1 MLTEAHKCLTVVKE
15 RGKEGKPLNRVYRLI
30 RKPEILL
37 TAYMNLYP
45 NKGAM
50 TSGVDAGDTV
60 DGMSMERI
68 QELSEKLK
76 EETHQWRPVRR
87 VYIPKA
93 NGKLRP
99 LGIPGWT
106 DKMVQEAIRLVLE
119 AYYEPQFSDLSHGFR
134 QRRGCHTALDQ
145 VRCRG
150 WTGTKWFIEGD
161 IKGCFDNID
170 HDKLME
176 ILSDK
181 IDDPRFLKLIRGML
195 KAGYLED
202 WRYHQTY
209 SGTPQGGVVSPLLS
223 NIYLDKLD
231 KYAEGVLIPEYTR
244 GNVRKISKEYARL
257 KKALERAK
265 EKENR
270 QGAEDIR
277 KQMKETPFGN
287 PTDPNF
293 RRLHYVRYADDF
305 LLGFTGPK
313 SEAEEI
319 KQKIAEFLR
328 RELKL
333 EMSLEKTLIT
343 HALSGKAR
351 FLNYEITIGLENT
364 QQTGKRRALN
374 GKPVLLMPKDVVK
387 RWKRKFIED
396 GKVIHRKELLTNS
409 DFDITTTYRLE
420 LNGIYNYYRK
430 ASNVS
435 YLHELKG
442 TMLWSLIKTIANK
455 HQRTTS
461 EVLAKHRRIHEER
474 VVFETRVNR
483 EGKEPLTVRFGDIS
497 LKRDPKATL
506 ADNITVIRMDRTE
519 LLDRMMAEE
528 CELCGSKEK
537 VQVHHIR
544 AMKDLKQRWKG
555 QKERPAW
562 VQRMIAIKRKT
573 LVVCETCHRKIH
585 NGTYDGP
592 RLTTVQNA

>member
-1 MLTEAHKCLTVVKE
+1 MLLEAHKRLTVVKE

-50 TSGVDAGDTV
+50 TSGVDTGDTV
-60 DGMSMERI
+60 DGMSMEKIR
-68 QELSEKLK
+68 ELSEELRK
-76 EETHQWRPVRR
+76 ETHQWKPVRR
-87 VYIPKA
+87 IYIPKA

-145 VRCRG
+145 VRLRG

-231 KYAEGVLIPEYTR
+231 KYVENVLIPEYTR
-244 GNVRKISKEYARL
+244 GNARKVNKEYARL
-257 KKALERAK
+257 RKALERAT
-265 EKENR
+265 EKEDKQR
-270 QGAEDIR
+270 AEEIR
-277 KQMKETPFGN
+277 KQIRETPYGD
-287 PTDPNF
+287 PSDPNF
-293 RRLHYVRYADDF
+293 RRLYYVRYADDF
-305 LLGFTGPK
+305 LLGFSGPK

-319 KQKIAEFLR
+319 KQKIADFLWK
-328 RELKL
+328 ELKL

-343 HALSGKAR
+343 HASSEKAR
-351 FLNYEITIGLENT
+351 FLNYEITIGKGNDQLT
-364 QQTGKRRALN
+364 DKRRALN
-374 GKPVLLMPKDVVK
+374 GKPVLLMPKDVV
-387 RWKRKFIED
+387 RKWRRRFIED

-409 DFDITTTYRLE
+409 DYDITTTYKME
-420 LNGIYNYYRK
+420 LNGLYNYYRK
-430 ASNVS
+430 ANNVS
-435 YLHELKG
+435 DLHKLKG
-442 TMLWSLIKTIANK
+442 TMFWSLTKTIANK
-455 HQRTTS
+455 HQKPIG
-461 EVLAKHRRIHEER
+461 EVLAKHRRAHEGR
-474 VVFETRVNR
+474 VVFETRVDR
-483 EGKEPLTVRFGDIS
+483 KGKDPLTVRFGDIEIA
-497 LKRDPKATL
+497 RDQKATL
-506 ADNITVIRMDRTE
+506 ADNITVLRMNRTE
-519 LLDRMMAEE
+519 LLDRMLAEE

-544 AMKDLKQRWKG
+544 AIKDLKQRWKG
-555 QKERPAW
+555 QKEKPQW

-585 NGTYDGP
+585 NGSYDGP
-592 RLTTVQNA
+592 RLTTAQNA